1 MNELISSHQ
10 AEGATVRNTGT
21 WGVGRSQRGGLHF
34 LISWV
39 FLADTRVF
47 ALQSCEDWMSS
58 VRWVHGSAERSR
70 LE

>member
-1 MNELISSHQ
+1 M
-10 AEGATVRNTGT
+10 
-21 WGVGRSQRGGLHF
+21 HF

-39 FLADTRVF
+39 FLADTMVF

-58 VRWVHGSAERSR
+58 VRWAVHGSAERSR